1 MPDDVKDV
9 LLDQFDLFAG
19 KLGTKGAAALAA
31 WAASKGRSPTADAI
45 VTMATKGGAP
55 SAASIVGL
63 LGAQAATIDIELMK
77 QALNALGKPYNQLTT
92 PGRDRP
98 KIPITEGIELVLARL
113 RNVGPVSKYDES
125 TRKRMFEVSKRH
137 S

>member
-1 MPDDVKDV
+1 
-9 LLDQFDLFAG
+9 
-19 KLGTKGAAALAA
+19 
-31 WAASKGRSPTADAI
+31 
-45 VTMATKGGAP
+45 MATKGGAP

-77 QALNALGKPYNQLTT
+77 QALSALGRPYNQLTT